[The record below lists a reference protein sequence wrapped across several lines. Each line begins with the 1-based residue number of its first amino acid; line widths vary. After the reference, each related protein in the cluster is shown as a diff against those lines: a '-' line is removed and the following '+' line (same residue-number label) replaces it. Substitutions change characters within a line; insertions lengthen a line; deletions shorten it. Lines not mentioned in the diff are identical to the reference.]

1 MQITGIPKIKLTS
14 ETKGFISLYA
24 ALGERSEN
32 FIPDWVFLSLK
43 NFVHLC
49 HEEPVDPARQHLNIN
64 KAMLE
69 LKEAIPGYVDVALMI
84 YPHENS
90 KAFEYSARNKAFKE
104 RLNLLIDTEMV
115 DEEQKK
121 HFNGILRMQDFSIGT
136 PPVSQYLVNYLNQIL
151 LGDSVNELRKFR
163 DLISINGYIEI
174 AQWNYLLDVMDQMVI
189 QSTHYT
195 TKVEVDNFL
204 NRCDSGINFK
214 GLNGF
219 IRTLVSGTAE
229 TAIDL
234 LAGHVFNP
242 EVVKVIEFTTP
253 DEVYHA
259 ISSDATSIF
268 AVKIKNMRPNPFDEF
283 KWFPLLSRIVFI
295 DDSPESRA
303 TNTCLVF
310 AFHIDIISTLN
321 KAHTKKLGAPA
332 NTQMNLRLV
341 LDKVNPVNLVLFR
354 QAAERKI
361 LDYEEE
367 LRQLKTEQLADS
379 NNPDQD
385 VILYKFDEF
394 TRQIIRDKYSL
405 SKLVGYITLIEYI
418 RDPQKLRQIN
428 EQLIR
433 EFETRMKQYF
443 YGDNPQLHIATIL
456 EGGGRAQIKLYG
468 DFLLQ
473 RKIKAIKKETALR
486 CKIILDILP
495 HTYDRTL
502 NNHFHKNFGINLFL
516 EKYKEYLTKV
526 ENEANNRG
534 RFRNFLIDLGIVT
547 KYDKLSNEEQEI
559 VREFIGALGNLDK
572 TSVSD
577 DVQMIIR
584 DLLFSHYPLR
594 PFVFLNRTASW
605 EYSDLLPADR
615 FDINPF
621 DIELE
626 LDETGRIDY
635 ERFLNKLQRIK
646 NSFQLFDETGNLWD
660 RFCANS
666 TIIIN
671 DPSNPSGYSDFNDI
685 ALLKL
690 LKFLS
695 HSQLTLFLDEAYNDS
710 VKVDDPEEPKWCT
723 ISRYI
728 MNNISAMGK
737 ISMVSSV
744 STTKNLG
751 ATGNRLGSLIS
762 TPGRKDVIEFAK
774 SLNTPVKGNTN
785 SLFILVNVLEMAQL
799 SKKVKDMMEKNLAK
813 DASRARIKEQ
823 LHTFIKEEI
832 AKNMHVSLANA
843 DDEVKRASLFEGSP
857 LHIFLLDELV
867 SLDKLDVLELP
878 DDFKYKGEAFFS
890 YYKNHIVRELNR
902 FRVNRIFRAESLSRL
917 TMAKQVAYR
926 VLEEENA
933 GEWCHVLESDGSYLF
948 NLVLTDFFSH
958 HDLEKFTKRM
968 AETRGI
974 ALIPYR
980 SGFIRFSLGDFLDGT
995 DAGYHA
1001 LNTELECGIRLFI
1014 KYWKKFYAIK
1024 SNPANKNLRTDDI
1037 LDDIFTEKTDE
1048 LFVLKIVE
1056 DFSLVK
1062 GLVKK
1067 KSESLKI
1074 SDIKNIYLS
1083 FPKICG
1089 LSISSIGN
1097 SENAVFEFYENIGQC
1112 RNLLEFINSKAFSK
1126 VYENLLPQIYRK
1138 IPAIRKYDINEVIA
1152 RFGKPTL
1159 LKYVK
1164 SKLEFQPNSHVLDD
1178 PEELLIMKEIL
1189 LELESILFSDAKV
1202 KLLALNA
1209 SLTDPQGDL
1218 ARLEGYNRIMRKY
1231 IEEILLHFN
1240 LPFAQQRQ
1248 EPSVEEVFKAAV
1260 AKFEE
1265 ITGKSSSEIDLRVRI
1280 SNLVSAT
1287 GNSDDFRNHPYANIL
1302 TGLLAEVAFK
1312 EILAGDKPGENL
1324 LRLWLVYRFRFLSAQ
1339 IAGSVEPVI
1348 DRLAGHNEADTKLY
1362 AEELFKDK
1370 IEQLFNEKFALRSQ
1384 KLNKADLA
1392 SLIRDITLFLTG
1404 MLNRTKGTNVYSYYN
1419 HYIIK
1424 FTLAGFLRQNSAINE
1439 MVQHGYTL
1447 YHDFEM
1453 KNKALEKF
1461 QGGKL
1466 AWINQLMSRCGV
1478 IAAEQPVQTHTRMN
1492 TDAKKR
1498 EYAFHKIDRT
1508 ESVQPLALNGG
1519 EVSPREFIKNM
1530 ATQPSSNFFAQRL
1543 AKFVEHLDSD
1553 EYRCRIVKR
1562 GLVKELYI
1570 FQKSYL
1576 KYLADNFR
1584 LIAPESLS
1592 LEEVQNFVPDII
1604 LFYGAPEKVISYP
1617 QIGYFDIPGPEG
1629 NIKTF
1634 VTPLKK
1640 KVDYFGD
1647 IKKPRLTML
1656 NEKVKEMGGVPVHGS
1671 LFAVEEDD
1679 GTIFVV
1685 QISGDSG
1692 VGKSEMLAAM
1702 MLKWLKKDLPGIR
1715 SIKLIAGDMLHLF
1728 PDNEGN
1734 LYGIGTEVG
1743 DFSRVTDFDPDYIR
1757 QYRSLFESSA
1767 DSNVEDL
1774 NSRSTISG
1782 FCDIS
1787 MPFKIDIWL
1796 TAWNYAREE
1805 AGITHYFNH
1814 ENFMLYRESH
1824 GERMEKATSGDLPSF
1839 QRTFLRYTGDKNIV
1853 ELLDRHGNYLD
1864 TVLDWEYDEETQ
1876 NFYLCSSYKL
1886 MDKIDVEEVVNKVF
1900 VGKKVKEGDK
1910 KYRIEQVK
1918 FDVIKNRFRYEA
1930 VSLDSADERVE
1941 RVLDR
1946 KLFHSLFNALAST
1959 PGGNPFIAEEGEEKS
1974 RRYLVELLKGGADGK
1989 GKGRRIQTGILSTDL
2004 GKKGKEIAGPQKAA
2018 EDLKRFIR
2026 EVRVHRPEINR
2037 NKQLVKELIIE
2048 KYGPL
2053 FKHHKHSLEVWRYN
2067 YYLFQLEQ
2075 MRKARFVRI
2084 DDPKSEVKV
2093 SLKGFEP
2100 LPASHEFSPLLV
2112 TPNINVEINGYSETY
2127 EQLMQIPHTLDFAGE
2142 LYDVCKDVYVASGY
2156 NEDTIINNIV
2166 VQMLMAYGYIDVE
2179 DLSRGKIT
2187 EKANR
2192 ETIAAARYAA
2202 TRKYNEVLD
2211 AAVAAAASPK
2221 PSKGKQK

>member
-14 ETKGFISLYA
+14 EAKGFISLFA

-32 FIPDWVFLSLK
+32 FIPDWVFKSLE

-49 HEEPVDPARQHLNIN
+49 HEEPVDPARQELNIN

-104 RLNLLIDTEMV
+104 RLNFLMDTEMV
-115 DEEQKK
+115 DEDQKK
-121 HFNGILRMQDFSIGT
+121 HFSSILRMQDFSIGT
-136 PPVSQYLVNYLNQIL
+136 PPASQYLVNYLNQIL
-151 LGDSVNELRKFR
+151 LGESVNELRKFR
-163 DLISINGYIEI
+163 DLIGINGYIEI
-174 AQWNYLLDVMDQMVI
+174 AQWNYFMDVLDQMVI

-195 TKVEVDNFL
+195 TKVEVENFL
-204 NRCDSGINFK
+204 NRCESGVNFK

-219 IRTLVSGTAE
+219 IRTLVSGSAD
-229 TAIDL
+229 TAIEL

-253 DEVYHA
+253 EEVYEA

-268 AVKIKNMRPNPFDEF
+268 AVKIKNMRLNPFDEY

-295 DDSPESRA
+295 DDSPESRS

-310 AFHIDIISTLN
+310 GFHIDIISTLN

-341 LDKVNPVNLVLFR
+341 LDKVNPANLESFR
-354 QAAERKI
+354 QAAEKKI

-367 LRQLKTEQLADS
+367 LKLLKSEQLADT

-394 TRQIIRDKYSL
+394 ARQIIKDKYSM

-418 RDPQKLRQIN
+418 RDSKKLLKIN
-428 EQLIR
+428 ELLIN

-443 YGDNPQLHIATIL
+443 YGDNPQLYIATIL

-473 RKIKAIKKETALR
+473 RKIKSIKKETAQR
-486 CKIILDILP
+486 CKVILDILP

-502 NNHFHKNFGINLFL
+502 NNHFHKNFGTNLFL

-534 RFRNFLIDLGIVT
+534 RFRNFLIDLGIVA
-547 KYDKLSNEEQEI
+547 KYDLLNNEEQEI
-559 VREFIGALGNLDK
+559 VREFVGALGNLDR

-605 EYSDLLPADR
+605 EYTDLLPADR

-626 LDETGRIDY
+626 LDEEGRMDY
-635 ERFLNKLQRIK
+635 DRFLNKLQRIK

-660 RFCANS
+660 RFCTNS

-671 DPSNPSGYSDFNDI
+671 DPSNPSGYSDFNDVS
-685 ALLKL
+685 LLKL

-695 HSQLTLFLDEAYNDS
+695 HSQITLFLDEAYNDS

-751 ATGNRLGSLIS
+751 ATGNRLGSLVS

-774 SLNTPVKGNTN
+774 SLNTPIKGNTN
-785 SLFILVNVLEMAQL
+785 SLFMLVNVLEMAQL
-799 SKKVKDMMEKNLAK
+799 SKKVKDLMEKNLAK
-813 DASRARIKEQ
+813 DASRAKIKEQ
-823 LHTFIKEEI
+823 LHTFIKEETS
-832 AKNMHVSLANA
+832 KNIPVTLANA
-843 DDEVKRASLFEGSP
+843 DDVVNRASLFEGSP

-890 YYKNHIVRELNR
+890 YYKNHIVVELNR
-902 FRVNRIFRAESLSRL
+902 FRVNRIFRAESLNRL
-917 TMAKQVAYR
+917 EKAKKVAYK
-926 VLEEENA
+926 VLAEENA
-933 GEWCHVLESDGSYLF
+933 TEWCTVLESDGSYLF
-948 NLVLTDFFSH
+948 NLVLNDFFSH
-958 HDLEKFTKRM
+958 QDLEKFTKRM
-968 AETRGI
+968 AEARGI

-980 SGFIRFSLGDFLDGT
+980 SGFIRFSLGDYLDGT
-995 DAGYHA
+995 EAGYQA
-1001 LNTELECGIRLFI
+1001 LNTELECAIRLFVH
-1014 KYWKKFYAIK
+1014 YWKKFYAIK
-1024 SNPANKNLRTDDI
+1024 NNPDNKSIRTDDI
-1037 LDDIFTEKTDE
+1037 LDSIFNEKTEE
-1048 LFVLKIVE
+1048 LFVKKIVE
-1056 DFSLVK
+1056 DFALVK

-1067 KSESLKI
+1067 QAANLRI
-1074 SDIKNIYLS
+1074 SDIKNVYLS
-1083 FPKICG
+1083 FPKVCG

-1112 RNLLEFINSKAFSK
+1112 HDLLGFISSKAFSK
-1126 VYENLLPQIYRK
+1126 VYENLLPQIYKK
-1138 IPAIRKYDINEVIA
+1138 IPAIRKFDINEVIA
-1152 RFGKPTL
+1152 RYGKPTL
-1159 LKYVK
+1159 LKYIK
-1164 SKLEFQPNSHVLDD
+1164 SKLEFQPNAHVLDD

-1189 LELESILFSDAKV
+1189 LELEKILFSDAKV
-1202 KLLALNA
+1202 KLLALDA

-1231 IEEILLHFN
+1231 VEEILLHFN
-1240 LPFAQQRQ
+1240 LPFSQQRQ
-1248 EPSVEEVFKAAV
+1248 EPSVEEVFSAARM
-1260 AKFEE
+1260 KFEE
-1265 ITGKSSSEIDLRVRI
+1265 VTGKSSSEIDLRVRI

-1287 GNSDDFRNHPYANIL
+1287 SNSADFQGHPYANML
-1302 TGLLAEVAFK
+1302 TGILAEVAFK
-1312 EILAGDKPGENL
+1312 EILTEGTANDNL
-1324 LRLWLVYRFRFLSAQ
+1324 IRLWLVYRFRFLSKQ
-1339 IAGSVEPVI
+1339 IVDKVNPLIAKLE
-1348 DRLAGHNEADTKLY
+1348 GHKEADTELY
-1362 AEELFKDK
+1362 ATQLFKAE
-1370 IEQLFNEKFALRSQ
+1370 IEQLFAEKFTLRSQ
-1384 KLNKADLA
+1384 KITKTELA
-1392 SLIRDITLFLTG
+1392 SLVRDITLFLTG
-1404 MLNRTKGTNVYSYYN
+1404 MLNRAKGTDYYSYYN

-1447 YHDFEM
+1447 YHNFEM

-1461 QGGKL
+1461 EGGKL
-1466 AWINQLMSRCGV
+1466 SWINQLMSRCGV

-1498 EYAFHKIDRT
+1498 EYPFHKIDRAD
-1508 ESVQPLALNGG
+1508 SVQALALNSG
-1519 EVSPREFIKNM
+1519 EVSPRDFIKNM
-1530 ATQPSSNFFAQRL
+1530 ATRPSSNFFAQRL
-1543 AKFVEHLDSD
+1543 AKFVEHLDGD
-1553 EYRCRIVKR
+1553 DYRCRIIQR
-1562 GLVKELYI
+1562 GLVKELCI

-1576 KYLADNFR
+1576 KYLADNYR
-1584 LIAPESLS
+1584 LIAPESLT

-1617 QIGYFDIPGPEG
+1617 QVGYFDILGPEG
-1629 NIKTF
+1629 NIKTI

-1728 PDNEGN
+1728 PDKEGN

-1796 TAWNYAREE
+1796 TAWNYAKEE
-1805 AGITHYFNH
+1805 AGISHYFNH
-1814 ENFMLYRESH
+1814 ENFLLYRESH
-1824 GERMEKATSGDLPSF
+1824 GERMEKATSGDLPNF
-1839 QRTFLRYTGDKNIV
+1839 QRTFLRYTADKNIV

-1864 TVLDWEYDEETQ
+1864 TVLDWEYDEDAKT
-1876 NFYLCSSYKL
+1876 FYLCSSYKL

-1900 VGKKVKEGDK
+1900 VGKKIKEGDK

-1930 VSLDSADERVE
+1930 VSIESDEDKIE
-1941 RVLDR
+1941 RLLDR

-1959 PGGNPFIAEEGEEKS
+1959 PGGNPFIAEEGQEKS
-1974 RRYLVELLKGGADGK
+1974 RNYLVELLKGGTDGK
-1989 GKGRRIQTGILSTDL
+1989 GKGRHIQTGILSTDL

-2026 EVRVHRPEINR
+2026 EVRIQRPQINR

-2084 DDPKSEVKV
+2084 DNPKAEVKV
-2093 SLKGFEP
+2093 NLKGYEP
-2100 LPASHEFSPLLV
+2100 LPVSHEFSPLLV

-2127 EQLMQIPHTLDFAGE
+2127 EQLMHIPHTLDFAEE
-2142 LYDVCKDVYVASGY
+2142 LYLACTDAYVANGY

-2166 VQMLMAYGYIDVE
+2166 VQLLLAYGYIDVE

-2192 ETIAAARYAA
+2192 ETIASARYAA
-2202 TRKYNEVLD
+2202 TRKYHEVIK
-2211 AAVAAAASPK
+2211 AAKESAKAKSQ
-2221 PSKGKQK
+2221 KGKAK

>member
-1 MQITGIPKIKLTS
+1 MQISGTPKIKLTS
-14 ETKGFISLYA
+14 EAKGFISLFA

-32 FIPDWVFLSLK
+32 FIPDWVFKSLK

-49 HEEPVDPARQHLNIN
+49 HEEPVDPARQELDIN

-90 KAFEYSARNKAFKE
+90 KAFEYSARNKAFKQ
-104 RLNLLIDTEMV
+104 RLNALMDTEMV

-121 HFNGILRMQDFSIGT
+121 HFTSILKMQDFSIGT
-136 PPVSQYLVNYLNQIL
+136 PPVSQYLINFLNQIL
-151 LGDSVNELRKFR
+151 LGENVNELRKFR
-163 DLISINGYIEI
+163 DLIGITGYIEI
-174 AQWNYLLDVMDQMVI
+174 AQWNYLLDVLDQMVS

-195 TKVEVDNFL
+195 TKAEVDSFL
-204 NRCDSGINFK
+204 NRCDSGVNFK

-219 IRTLVSGTAE
+219 IRTLVSGTAD

-242 EVVKVIEFTTP
+242 AVVKVIDFTTP
-253 DEVYHA
+253 DQVYEA
-259 ISSDATSIF
+259 ISSDTTSVF
-268 AVKIKNMRPNPFDEF
+268 AVKIRNMRQNPFNEY

-310 AFHIDIISTLN
+310 AFHIDIITTLN

-341 LDKVNPVNLVLFR
+341 LDKVNPANLMLFR
-354 QAAERKI
+354 QSAERKI

-367 LRQLKTEQLADS
+367 LRQLKSEQLADS

-385 VILYKFDEF
+385 LILYKFDEF
-394 TRQIIRDKYSL
+394 ARQILRDKYTL
-405 SKLVGYITLIEYI
+405 SKLVGYLTLIEYI
-418 RDPQKLRQIN
+418 RDPQKHRKIN
-428 EQLIR
+428 EALIL

-456 EGGGRAQIKLYG
+456 EGGGRTQVKLYG

-473 RKIKAIKKETALR
+473 RKIKSIKKETAQR
-486 CKIILDILP
+486 CKVILDIIP
-495 HTYDRTL
+495 DTYQRTL

-534 RFRNFLIDLGIVT
+534 RFRNFLIDLGIVS
-547 KYDKLSNEEQEI
+547 KYDKLNAEEQEI

-605 EYSDLLPADR
+605 EYTDLLPADR

-621 DIELE
+621 DIEVE
-626 LDETGRIDY
+626 LDEEGRIDY

-660 RFCANS
+660 RFCTNS

-671 DPSNPSGYSDFNDI
+671 DPSNPSGYSDFNDVS
-685 ALLKL
+685 LLKL

-695 HSQLTLFLDEAYNDS
+695 HSQITLFLDEAYNDS
-710 VKVDDPEEPKWCT
+710 VKIDDPEEPKWCT

-751 ATGNRLGSLIS
+751 ATGNRLGSLVAS
-762 TPGRKDVIEFAK
+762 PGRKDVIEFAK
-774 SLNTPVKGNTN
+774 SVNTPLKGNTN

-799 SKKVKDMMEKNLAK
+799 GKKVKDMMEKNLAK
-813 DASRARIKEQ
+813 DASRAKIKEQ
-823 LHTFIKEEI
+823 LHNFIKEEI
-832 AKNMHVSLANA
+832 AKNTHVTLANA
-843 DDEVKRASLFEGSP
+843 GDEVKRASLFEGSP

-902 FRVNRIFRAESLSRL
+902 FRVNRIFRAEALSRL
-917 TMAKQVAYR
+917 EKAKAVAYR
-926 VLEEENA
+926 VLDDEQA
-933 GEWCHVLESDGSYLF
+933 TDWCNVLESDGSYLF
-948 NLVLTDFFSH
+948 NLVLNDFFSH
-958 HDLEKFTKRM
+958 HDIEKFTKRM
-968 AETRGI
+968 AETRGVAI
-974 ALIPYR
+974 IPYR
-980 SGFIRFSLGDFLDGT
+980 SGFLRFSLGDYLDGT
-995 DAGYHA
+995 EAGYKA
-1001 LNTELECGIRLFI
+1001 LNTELECAIRLFV
-1014 KYWKKFYAIK
+1014 KYWKQFYTIK
-1024 SNPANKNLRTDDI
+1024 SNPVNKGLRTDDI
-1037 LDDIFTEKTDE
+1037 LNQIFTEKTDE
-1048 LFVLKIVE
+1048 LFVSKIAE
-1056 DFSLVK
+1056 DFALVK

-1067 KSESLKI
+1067 QIENLKI
-1074 SDIKNIYLS
+1074 SDIKSIYLP
-1083 FPKICG
+1083 FPKACG
-1089 LSISSIGN
+1089 LSISSIGS

-1112 RNLLEFINSKAFSK
+1112 SNLLEFIGSKAFSK
-1126 VYENLLPQIYRK
+1126 VYENLLPQVYKK
-1138 IPAIRKYDINEVIA
+1138 IPAIRSFDINEVIA
-1152 RFGKPTL
+1152 RYGKPTL

-1164 SKLEFQPNSHVLDD
+1164 SKIEFQPDSHLLDD

-1189 LELESILFSDAKV
+1189 LELERILFSDAKV
-1202 KLLALNA
+1202 KLLALDA
-1209 SLTDPQGDL
+1209 SPADPAGDL

-1231 IEEILLHFN
+1231 IEEILIHFN

-1248 EPSVEEVFKAAV
+1248 EPSVEEVFISAV
-1260 AKFEE
+1260 EKFEE
-1265 ITGKSSSEIDLRVRI
+1265 ITGKPASEIDLGVRI
-1280 SNLVSAT
+1280 SNLVAATSNSA
-1287 GNSDDFRNHPYANIL
+1287 DFRNHPYAHAL
-1302 TGLLAEVAFK
+1302 TGMLAEVAFNK
-1312 EILAGDKPGENL
+1312 IPTKGNLADNL
-1324 LRLWLVYRFRFLSAQ
+1324 LHLWLVYRFRFFSKQ
-1339 IAGSVEPVI
+1339 VVDKIEPVI
-1348 DRLAGHNEADTKLY
+1348 ARLEGHSEPDTRLY
-1362 AEELFKDK
+1362 AEKLLKLE
-1370 IEQLFNEKFALRSQ
+1370 IEQLFEEKFELRRH
-1384 KLNKADLA
+1384 KVAKTELNL
-1392 SLIRDITLFLTG
+1392 LVRDISLFLTG
-1404 MLNRTKGTNVYSYYN
+1404 MLNRAKGTDFYSYYN

-1424 FTLAGFLRQNSAINE
+1424 FTLAGFTRQNSAINE

-1453 KNKALEKF
+1453 KNKVLEKY

-1478 IAAEQPVQTHTRMN
+1478 IAAEQPVQTHTRMK

-1498 EYAFHKIDRT
+1498 EYPFHKIDRT
-1508 ESVQPLALNGG
+1508 EAGLPVELPGT
-1519 EVSPREFIKNM
+1519 EISPRDFIKNM
-1530 ATQPSSNFFAQRL
+1530 ATRPSSHFFAQRL
-1543 AKFVEHLDSD
+1543 AKFVQHINGDD
-1553 EYRCRIVKR
+1553 YRCRIVKR

-1617 QIGYFDIPGPEG
+1617 QIGYFDMPGPDG

-1640 KVDYFGD
+1640 KVDYYGD

-1685 QISGDSG
+1685 QVSGDSG

-1728 PDNEGN
+1728 PDKAGN

-1796 TAWNYAREE
+1796 TAWNFAREE
-1805 AGITHYFNH
+1805 AGVSHYFNH
-1814 ENFMLYRESH
+1814 ENFLLYRESH

-1839 QRTFLRYTGDKNIV
+1839 QRTFLRYTADKNIV
-1853 ELLDRHGNYLD
+1853 EILDRHGNYLD
-1864 TVLDWEYDEETQ
+1864 TVLDWEYDEEIG

-1900 VGKKVKEGDK
+1900 VGKKIKEGDK

-1918 FDVIKNRFRYEA
+1918 FDIIKNRFRYTA
-1930 VSLDSADERVE
+1930 VCVDDENALIE
-1941 RVLDR
+1941 RALDR

-1974 RRYLVELLKGGADGK
+1974 RQYLVELLRGGADGK
-1989 GKGRRIQTGILSTDL
+1989 GMGRHIQTGLLSTDL
-2004 GKKGKEIAGPQKAA
+2004 GKKGKEIVGPQKAA

-2026 EVRVHRPEINR
+2026 EVRIQRPEINLY
-2037 NKQLVKELIIE
+2037 KQRVKELIID

-2075 MRKARFVRI
+2075 MRKARFVRL

-2093 SLKGFEP
+2093 NLKGYEP
-2100 LPASHEFSPLLV
+2100 LSANHEFSPLLV
-2112 TPNINVEINGYSETY
+2112 TPNTNIEINGYSETFD
-2127 EQLMQIPHTLDFAGE
+2127 QLMQIPHTLDFAEE
-2142 LYDVCKDVYVASGY
+2142 LYQMCKDFYVASGY
-2156 NEDTIINNIV
+2156 SEDTIINNIV
-2166 VQMLMAYGYIDVE
+2166 VQLLLAYGYIDVE

-2192 ETIAAARYAA
+2192 ETIAAARHAA
-2202 TRKYNEVLD
+2202 TRRYREVT
-2211 AAVAAAASPK
+2211 AASLK
-2221 PSKGKQK
+2221 NTAGEAKKGKAK

>member
-1 MQITGIPKIKLTS
+1 MQISGTPKIKLTS
-14 ETKGFISLYA
+14 EAKGFISLFA

-32 FIPDWVFLSLK
+32 FIPDWVFKSLK

-49 HEEPVDPARQHLNIN
+49 HEEPVDPARQELDIN

-90 KAFEYSARNKAFKE
+90 KAFEYSARNKAFKQ
-104 RLNLLIDTEMV
+104 RLNALMDTEMV

-121 HFNGILRMQDFSIGT
+121 HFTSILKMQDFSIGT
-136 PPVSQYLVNYLNQIL
+136 PPVSQYLINFLNQIL
-151 LGDSVNELRKFR
+151 LGDTVNELRKFR
-163 DLISINGYIEI
+163 DLIGITGYIEI
-174 AQWNYLLDVMDQMVI
+174 AQWNYLLDVLDQMVS

-195 TKVEVDNFL
+195 TKAEVESFL
-204 NRCDSGINFK
+204 NRCDSGVNFK

-219 IRTLVSGTAE
+219 IRTLVSGTAD

-242 EVVKVIEFTTP
+242 AVVKVIDFTTP
-253 DEVYHA
+253 DQVYEA
-259 ISSDATSIF
+259 ISSDTTSVF
-268 AVKIKNMRPNPFDEF
+268 AVKIRNMRQNPFNEY

-310 AFHIDIISTLN
+310 AFHIDIITTLN

-341 LDKVNPVNLVLFR
+341 LDKVNPANLMLFR
-354 QAAERKI
+354 QSAERKI

-367 LRQLKTEQLADS
+367 LRQLKSEQLADS

-385 VILYKFDEF
+385 LILYKFDEF
-394 TRQIIRDKYSL
+394 ARQILRDKYTL
-405 SKLVGYITLIEYI
+405 SKLVGYLTLIEYI
-418 RDPQKLRQIN
+418 RDPQKHRKIN
-428 EQLIR
+428 EALIL

-456 EGGGRAQIKLYG
+456 EGGGRTQVKLYG

-473 RKIKAIKKETALR
+473 RKIKSIKKETAQR
-486 CKIILDILP
+486 CKVILDIIP
-495 HTYDRTL
+495 DTYQRTL

-534 RFRNFLIDLGIVT
+534 RFRNFLIDLGIVS
-547 KYDKLSNEEQEI
+547 KYDKLNAEEKEI

-605 EYSDLLPADR
+605 EYTDLLPADK

-621 DIELE
+621 DIEVE
-626 LDETGRIDY
+626 LDEEGRIDY

-660 RFCANS
+660 RFCTNS

-671 DPSNPSGYSDFNDI
+671 DPSNPSGYSDFNDVS
-685 ALLKL
+685 LLKL

-695 HSQLTLFLDEAYNDS
+695 HSQITLFLDEAYNDS
-710 VKVDDPEEPKWCT
+710 VKIDDPEEPKWCT

-751 ATGNRLGSLIS
+751 ATGNRLGSLVAS
-762 TPGRKDVIEFAK
+762 PGRKDVIEFAK
-774 SLNTPVKGNTN
+774 SVNTPLKGNTN

-799 SKKVKDMMEKNLAK
+799 GKKVKDMMEKNLAK
-813 DASRARIKEQ
+813 DASRAKIKEQ
-823 LHTFIKEEI
+823 LHNFIKEEI
-832 AKNMHVSLANA
+832 AKNTHVTLANA
-843 DDEVKRASLFEGSP
+843 GDEVKRASLFEGSP

-902 FRVNRIFRAESLSRL
+902 FRVNRIFRAESLTRL
-917 TMAKQVAYR
+917 EKAKAVAYR
-926 VLEEENA
+926 VLEQEQA
-933 GEWCHVLESDGSYLF
+933 TDWCNVLESDGSYLF
-948 NLVLTDFFSH
+948 NLVLNDFFSH
-958 HDLEKFTKRM
+958 HDIEKFTKRM

-974 ALIPYR
+974 AIIPYR
-980 SGFIRFSLGDFLDGT
+980 SGFLRFSLGDYLDGT
-995 DAGYHA
+995 AAGYQA
-1001 LNTELECGIRLFI
+1001 LNTELECAIRMFV
-1014 KYWKKFYAIK
+1014 KYWKQFYAIK
-1024 SNPANKNLRTDDI
+1024 SNPENKSKRTDEI
-1037 LDDIFTEKTDE
+1037 LEALFTEKTDE
-1048 LFVLKIVE
+1048 LFVSKIAE
-1056 DFSLVK
+1056 DFALVK

-1067 KSESLKI
+1067 QIENLKI
-1074 SDIKNIYLS
+1074 SDIKSIYLP
-1083 FPKICG
+1083 FPKACG
-1089 LSISSIGN
+1089 LSINAIGS

-1112 RNLLEFINSKAFSK
+1112 GNLLEFIGSKAFSK
-1126 VYENLLPQIYRK
+1126 VYENLLPQIYKK
-1138 IPAIRKYDINEVIA
+1138 IPAIRNFDINEVIA

-1159 LKYVK
+1159 LKFVK
-1164 SKLEFQPNSHVLDD
+1164 SKIEFQPNAHLLDD

-1189 LELESILFSDAKV
+1189 LELERILFSDAKV
-1202 KLLALNA
+1202 KLLALDA
-1209 SLTDPQGDL
+1209 SNTDPQGDL

-1231 IEEILLHFN
+1231 IEEILIHFN
-1240 LPFAQQRQ
+1240 LPFAQHRQ
-1248 EPSVEEVFKAAV
+1248 EPSVEEVFISAV
-1260 AKFEE
+1260 SNFEE

-1287 GNSDDFRNHPYANIL
+1287 SNSQDFRDHPYGNIL
-1302 TGLLAEVAFK
+1302 TGILAEVAFSK
-1312 EILAGDKPGENL
+1312 ISTHNNPGEDL
-1324 LRLWLVYRFRFLSAQ
+1324 LRLWLVYRFRFFSAQ
-1339 IAGSVEPVI
+1339 LVGKIEPLLA
-1348 DRLAGHNEADTKLY
+1348 RLDEHKEPDTRLFAEKLFRNE
-1362 AEELFKDK
+1362 
-1370 IEQLFNEKFALRSQ
+1370 IEQLFDEKFELRNHKVNKSE
-1384 KLNKADLA
+1384 LN
-1392 SLIRDITLFLTG
+1392 SLVRDITLFLTG
-1404 MLNRTKGTNVYSYYN
+1404 MLNRAKGTDFYSYYN

-1424 FTLAGFLRQNSAINE
+1424 FTLAGFIRQNSAINE

-1447 YHDFEM
+1447 YRDFEM
-1453 KNKALEKF
+1453 KNKVLETF

-1466 AWINQLMSRCGV
+1466 AWVNQLMSRCGV
-1478 IAAEQPVQTHTRMN
+1478 IAAEQPVQTHTRMK

-1498 EYAFHKIDRT
+1498 EYPFHKIDRT
-1508 ESVQPLALNGG
+1508 ETNHPVELPGV
-1519 EVSPREFIKNM
+1519 EISPREFIKNM
-1530 ATQPSSNFFAQRL
+1530 ATRPSSHFFAQRL
-1543 AKFVEHLDSD
+1543 AKFVQHINGDD
-1553 EYRCRIVKR
+1553 YRCRIVKR

-1617 QIGYFDIPGPEG
+1617 QIGYFDMPGPDG

-1640 KVDYFGD
+1640 KVDYYGD

-1685 QISGDSG
+1685 QVSGDSG

-1728 PDNEGN
+1728 PDKAGN

-1796 TAWNYAREE
+1796 TAWNFAREE
-1805 AGITHYFNH
+1805 AGVTQYFNH
-1814 ENFMLYRESH
+1814 ENFLLYRESH

-1839 QRTFLRYTGDKNIV
+1839 QRTFLRYTADKNIV
-1853 ELLDRHGNYLD
+1853 EILDRHGNYLD
-1864 TVLDWEYDEETQ
+1864 TVLDWEYDEEIK

-1900 VGKKVKEGDK
+1900 VGKKIKEGDK

-1918 FDVIKNRFRYEA
+1918 FDVIKNRFRYTA
-1930 VSLDSADERVE
+1930 VSVDAESEQVE

-1974 RRYLVELLKGGADGK
+1974 RQYLVELLRGGADGK
-1989 GKGRRIQTGILSTDL
+1989 GMGRHIQTGLLSTDL

-2026 EVRVHRPEINR
+2026 EVRIQRPEINA
-2037 NKQLVKELIIE
+2037 NKQLVKELIIG

-2093 SLKGFEP
+2093 NLKGYEP
-2100 LPASHEFSPLLV
+2100 LSPSHEFSPLLV
-2112 TPNINVEINGYSETY
+2112 TPNTNIEINGFSETFD
-2127 EQLMQIPHTLDFAGE
+2127 QLMQIPHTLDFAEE
-2142 LYDVCKDVYVASGY
+2142 LYLMCKDVYVAKGY
-2156 NEDTIINNIV
+2156 SEDTIINNMV
-2166 VQMLMAYGYIDVE
+2166 VQLLLAYGYIDVE

-2192 ETIAAARYAA
+2192 ETIAAARHAA
-2202 TRKYNEVLD
+2202 TRRYRE
-2211 AAVAAAASPK
+2211 AIASS
-2221 PSKGKQK
+2221 SKGTAADAKKSKKK

>member
-1 MQITGIPKIKLTS
+1 MQITGIPKIKLTL
-14 ETKGFISLYA
+14 EAKGFISLFA

-32 FIPDWVFLSLK
+32 FIPDWVFKSLK
-43 NFVHLC
+43 NFVQLC
-49 HEEPVDPARQHLNIN
+49 HQEPVDPSRQELNIN

-84 YPHENS
+84 YPHEDS

-104 RLNLLIDTEMV
+104 RLNLLMDTEMV

-121 HFNGILRMQDFSIGT
+121 HFTSILKMQDFSIGT
-136 PPVSQYLVNYLNQIL
+136 PPASQYLVNYLNQIL
-151 LGDSVNELRKFR
+151 LGENVNELRKFR
-163 DLISINGYIEI
+163 DLIGVNGYIEI
-174 AQWNYLLDVMDQMVI
+174 AQWNYLLDVLDQMVI

-195 TKVEVDNFL
+195 TKVEIDNFL
-204 NRCDSGINFK
+204 NRCDSGVNFK

-242 EVVKVIEFTTP
+242 VVVKVIEFTTP
-253 DEVYHA
+253 DEVYRA

-268 AVKIKNMRPNPFDEF
+268 AVKIKNMRLNPFDEY
-283 KWFPLLSRIVFI
+283 KWFPLLSRIVFL

-310 AFHIDIISTLN
+310 AFHIDIITTLN

-332 NTQMNLRLV
+332 NTQMNMRLV
-341 LDKVNPVNLVLFR
+341 LDKVKHENLVFFR
-354 QAAERKI
+354 QAAEKKI

-367 LRQLKTEQLADS
+367 LRQLKNEQLADS

-385 VILYKFDEF
+385 IILYKFDEF
-394 TRQIIRDKYSL
+394 ARQIIRDKYSL

-418 RDPQKLRQIN
+418 RDPQKFVQIN
-428 EQLIR
+428 ELLIG
-433 EFETRMKQYF
+433 EFENRMKQYF
-443 YGDNPQLHIATIL
+443 YGDNSQLHIATIL

-468 DFLLQ
+468 DYLLQ
-473 RKIKAIKKETALR
+473 RKIKSIKKETALR
-486 CKIILDILP
+486 CKVILDILP
-495 HTYDRTL
+495 HNYTRTL
-502 NNHFHKNFGINLFL
+502 NNHFHKNFGTNLFL

-534 RFRNFLIDLGIVT
+534 RFRNFLIDLGIAA
-547 KYDKLSNEEQEI
+547 KYDLLNPEEQEI
-559 VREFIGALGNLDK
+559 VREFIGALGNMDK

-584 DLLFSHYPLR
+584 DLLFAHYPLR

-626 LDETGRIDY
+626 LDEEGRIDY
-635 ERFLNKLQRIK
+635 DRFLNKLQRIK

-660 RFCANS
+660 RFCTNS

-671 DPSNPSGYSDFNDI
+671 DPSNPSGYSDFNDVS
-685 ALLKL
+685 LLKL

-695 HSQLTLFLDEAYNDS
+695 HSQITLFLDEAYNDS

-751 ATGNRLGSLIS
+751 ATGNRLGSLVS

-774 SLNTPVKGNTN
+774 SLNTPDKGNTN
-785 SLFILVNVLEMAQL
+785 SLFMLVNVLEMAQL
-799 SKKVKDMMEKNLAK
+799 SKKVKIIMEKNLAK
-813 DASRARIKEQ
+813 DASRANIKEQ
-823 LHTFIKEEI
+823 LHTFIKEET
-832 AKNMHVSLANA
+832 AKNFHVTLANA
-843 DDEVKRASLFEGSP
+843 GDEVKRASLFEGSP

-902 FRVNRIFRAESLSRL
+902 FRVNRIFRAESLHRL
-917 TMAKQVAYR
+917 EMAKKVAYR
-926 VLEEENA
+926 VLEDEKVTD
-933 GEWCHVLESDGSYLF
+933 WCQVLESDGSYLF
-948 NLVLTDFFSH
+948 NLVLNDFFSH
-958 HDLEKFTKRM
+958 QDLEKFTRRM
-968 AETRGI
+968 AEARGI

-980 SGFIRFSLGDFLDGT
+980 SGFIRFSLGDYLDGT
-995 DAGYHA
+995 DAGYKA
-1001 LNTELECGIRLFI
+1001 LSTELECALRLFVN
-1014 KYWKKFYAIK
+1014 YWKKFYNIK
-1024 SNPANKNLRTDDI
+1024 SDPSNKSLRTDDI
-1037 LDDIFTEKTDE
+1037 LDTLFTEKTDE
-1048 LFVLKIVE
+1048 LFVKKIVE

-1067 KSESLKI
+1067 QGENLRI
-1074 SDIKNIYLS
+1074 SDIKNIYLA
-1083 FPKICG
+1083 FPKVSG

-1112 RNLLEFINSKAFSK
+1112 RNLLEFISSRAFSK
-1126 VYENLLPQIYRK
+1126 VYENLLPQIYKK
-1138 IPAIRKYDINEVIA
+1138 IPAIRKSDINEVIA
-1152 RFGKPTL
+1152 RYGKPTL
-1159 LKYVK
+1159 LKYIK
-1164 SKLEFQPNSHVLDD
+1164 SKLEFQPDAHLLDD
-1178 PEELLIMKEIL
+1178 PEELMIMKEIL
-1189 LELESILFSDAKV
+1189 LELEKILFSDAKV
-1202 KLLALNA
+1202 KLLALDA
-1209 SLTDPQGDL
+1209 CITDPQGDL

-1231 IEEILLHFN
+1231 IEEIMLHFN
-1240 LPFAQQRQ
+1240 LPFGQQRQ
-1248 EPSVEEVFKAAV
+1248 EPSVEQVFESAR

-1265 ITGKSSSEIDLRVRI
+1265 VTGKSSSEIDLRVRI

-1287 GNSDDFRNHPYANIL
+1287 SNSADFQGHPYANIL
-1302 TGLLAEVAFK
+1302 TGILAEVAFK
-1312 EILAGDKPGENL
+1312 EILTENTINENL
-1324 LRLWLVYRFRFLSAQ
+1324 LRLWLVYRFRFFSKQ
-1339 IAGSVEPVI
+1339 IVDKIQPVI
-1348 DRLAGHNEADTKLY
+1348 AKLEGHKETDTHIY
-1362 AEELFKDK
+1362 ATELFKYE
-1370 IEQLFNEKFALRSQ
+1370 IEQLFAEKFALRGQ
-1384 KLNKADLA
+1384 KLAKAELA
-1392 SLIRDITLFLTG
+1392 GLVRDITLFLTG
-1404 MLNRTKGTNVYSYYN
+1404 MLNRAKGTDFYSYYN

-1424 FTLAGFLRQNSAINE
+1424 FTLSGFLRQNSAVNE

-1447 YHDFEM
+1447 YHNFEM
-1453 KNKALEKF
+1453 KNKVLDKF
-1461 QGGKL
+1461 DGGKL
-1466 AWINQLMSRCGV
+1466 SWINQLMSKCGV
-1478 IAAEQPVQTHTRMN
+1478 IAAEQPVQTHTRMK

-1498 EYAFHKIDRT
+1498 EYPFHKIDRV
-1508 ESVQPLALNGG
+1508 ESVQAIVLNGA
-1519 EVSPREFIKNM
+1519 EVSPRDFIKNM
-1530 ATQPSSNFFAQRL
+1530 ATRPSGSFFAKRL
-1543 AKFVEHLDSD
+1543 AKFVEHLDGD
-1553 EYRCRIVKR
+1553 EYRCRIVQR
-1562 GLVKELYI
+1562 GLVKELCI
-1570 FQKSYL
+1570 FHKSYL
-1576 KYLADNFR
+1576 KYLADNYR

-1592 LEEVQNFVPDII
+1592 LEEVQNFIPDII

-1617 QIGYFDIPGPEG
+1617 KIGYFDIPGPDG
-1629 NIKTF
+1629 NIKTI

-1656 NEKVKEMGGVPVHGS
+1656 NEKVKDMGGVPIHGS

-1728 PDNEGN
+1728 PDKEGN

-1757 QYRSLFESSA
+1757 QYRTLFESSA
-1767 DSNVEDL
+1767 ESNVEDL

-1796 TAWNYAREE
+1796 AAWNYAREE
-1805 AGITHYFNH
+1805 AGISHYFNH
-1814 ENFMLYRESH
+1814 ENFLLYRESH
-1824 GERMEKATSGDLPSF
+1824 GERMEKATSGDLPNF

-1853 ELLDRHGNYLD
+1853 DILDRHGNYLD
-1864 TVLDWEYDEETQ
+1864 TVLDWEYDEDTKS
-1876 NFYLCSSYKL
+1876 FYLCSSYKL
-1886 MDKIDVEEVVNKVF
+1886 MDKIDIEEVVNKVF
-1900 VGKKVKEGDK
+1900 AGKKIKEGDK

-1930 VSLDSADERVE
+1930 VSVDSEEDRIE

-1946 KLFHSLFNALAST
+1946 KVFNSLFNALAST
-1959 PGGNPFIAEEGEEKS
+1959 PAGNPFIAEEGEEKS
-1974 RRYLVELLKGGADGK
+1974 RRYLAELLKGGADGK
-1989 GKGRRIQTGILSTDL
+1989 GKGRHIQTGILSTDL

-2026 EVRVHRPEINR
+2026 EIRIQRPGINR

-2048 KYGPL
+2048 KYGLL

-2084 DDPKSEVKV
+2084 DNPKVEVKV
-2093 SLKGFEP
+2093 NLKDYEP
-2100 LPASHEFSPLLV
+2100 LPVTHQFSPLLV

-2127 EQLMQIPHTLDFAGE
+2127 EQLMHIPHTLDFAEE
-2142 LYDVCKDVYVASGY
+2142 LYLACNNVYVASGY

-2166 VQMLMAYGYIDVE
+2166 VQLLLACGYIDVE

-2192 ETIAAARYAA
+2192 ETIASARYAA
-2202 TRKYNEVLD
+2202 TRKYHEVLQVEKE
-2211 AAVAAAASPK
+2211 AAKAKSQ
-2221 PSKGKQK
+2221 KGKTK